1 MQIFTF
7 YGIMISNKY
16 KGGYVMLNN
25 VWSQNRDI
33 FFSILAAI
41 LVFIVGW
48 IIAKLIV
55 SGVNK
60 FLKKNKFINEKV
72 INRFSEKNALLT
84 VDFITKAIYYLLMLF
99 VLIAVF
105 QVLGLSIITQPLN
118 SLLNVTFAYLPQ
130 LLGAAVLL
138 LLAWGL
144 ATLLKQLV
152 LTFFSKTKIDEKIE
166 NQVEGGREKVKLGET
181 IAELLYWLVF
191 ILFLPAILSALSL
204 NGLLLPIQNMVN
216 IVLGFIPKLFA
227 AAVVLV
233 IGWFVAKLCKNIFT
247 NFLKA
252 LKVDDFGK
260 KSGLT
265 VEEGKSLSEILGMV
279 IYIVILIPVII
290 SALNVLG
297 LEGLAKPATD
307 MLTEIFVFAPVLISA
322 FFIVAFAYFI
332 GKMIGELTTSLLGK
346 IGFNRVLGLIGISE
360 SKINLSQLVGKLV
373 VILIVLVASLEAAN
387 ILGFSRL
394 SDLVE
399 QFIILAGN
407 VLVGLII
414 LGAGLY
420 IANLAADL
428 IKKSGTKNA
437 ALLALVARVS
447 ILVLAVAMGLSQ
459 MGLASN
465 IITWAFIFL
474 AGSLAVS
481 FAIAFGFGGRD
492 IAAKKLA
499 ELDNRMKKMSD

>member
-1 MQIFTF
+1 
-7 YGIMISNKY
+7 MISNKY
-16 KGGYVMLNN
+16 KGGYDMLNSLTQYRG
-25 VWSQNRDI
+25 VYL
-33 FFSILAAI
+33 SILAAI
-41 LVFIVGW
+41 LVFVLGW

-84 VDFITKAIYYLLMLF
+84 VDFITKAIYYLLMIF

-130 LLGAAVLL
+130 LLGAAILL
-138 LLAWGL
+138 LLAWGI
-144 ATLLKQLV
+144 AALLKQAV
-152 LTFFSKTKIDEKIE
+152 LIFFSKTNIDEKIE
-166 NQVEGGREKVKLGET
+166 GQVEGERKKVKLGAT

-216 IVLGFIPKLFA
+216 IVLGFIPNLFA
-227 AAVVLV
+227 AAVVLI

-252 LKVDDFGK
+252 LKVDDFGQ

-265 VEEGKSLSEILGMV
+265 VEEGNKSLSEILGMAV
-279 IYIVILIPVII
+279 YIIILIPVII

-297 LEGLAKPATD
+297 LESIARPATD
-307 MLTEIFVFAPVLISA
+307 MLAEIFVFAPVLVSA
-322 FFIVAFAYFI
+322 FFIVAFAYFV
-332 GKMIGELTTSLLGK
+332 GKMIGELTSSLLSK
-346 IGFNRVLGLIGISE
+346 IGFDRVLSLIGISE
-360 SKINLSQLVGKLV
+360 SKINLSQLAGKLV

-394 SDLVE
+394 SSLVE

-407 VLVGLII
+407 VLVGVII
-414 LGAGLY
+414 VGAGLY

-428 IKKSGTKNA
+428 IKKSGAKNA
-437 ALLALVARVS
+437 AILALVARVS
-447 ILVLAVAMGLSQ
+447 ILVLAIAMGLSQ
-459 MGLASN
+459 MGLAPD
-465 IITWAFIFL
+465 IINWAFISL

-492 IAAKKLA
+492 LAAKKLA
-499 ELDNRMKKMSD
+499 ELDNKMKQNT

>member
-1 MQIFTF
+1 RQ
-7 YGIMISNKY
+7 
-16 KGGYVMLNN
+16 
-25 VWSQNRDI
+25 
-33 FFSILAAI
+33 
-41 LVFIVGW
+41 
-48 IIAKLIV
+48 
-55 SGVNK
+55 
-60 FLKKNKFINEKV
+60 
-72 INRFSEKNALLT
+72 
-84 VDFITKAIYYLLMLF
+84 TKAIYYLLMIF

-130 LLGAAVLL
+130 LLGAAILL
-138 LLAWGL
+138 LIAWAI
-144 ATLLKQLV
+144 ATLLKQAV
-152 LTFFSKTKIDEKIE
+152 LTFFSKTNIDEKIE
-166 NQVEGGREKVKLGET
+166 EQVEGGREKVKLGAT

-216 IVLGFIPKLFA
+216 IVLGFIPNLFA
-227 AAVVLV
+227 AAVVLL

-252 LKVDDFGK
+252 LKVDNFGQ

-265 VEEGKSLSEILGMV
+265 VEDGNKSLSEILGMV
-279 IYIVILIPVII
+279 IYIIILIPVII
-290 SALNVLG
+290 SALNILG
-297 LEGLAKPATD
+297 LEGIAKPATD
-307 MLTEIFVFAPVLISA
+307 MLSEIFIFAPVLVSA

-332 GKMIGELTTSLLGK
+332 GKMIGELTTSLLSK
-346 IGFNRVLGLIGISE
+346 IGFDRVLSLIGFSE
-360 SKINLSQLVGKLV
+360 SKINLSQLAGKLV

-387 ILGFSRL
+387 ILGFSKL

-407 VLVGLII
+407 VLVGVII
-414 LGAGLY
+414 VGAGLY
-420 IANLAADL
+420 IANLVADL

-437 ALLALVARVS
+437 GILAMVARTG
-447 ILVLAVAMGLSQ
+447 ILVLTIAMGLSQ

-492 IAAKKLA
+492 LAAKKLA
-499 ELDNRMKKMSD
+499 ELDDKMKHNI